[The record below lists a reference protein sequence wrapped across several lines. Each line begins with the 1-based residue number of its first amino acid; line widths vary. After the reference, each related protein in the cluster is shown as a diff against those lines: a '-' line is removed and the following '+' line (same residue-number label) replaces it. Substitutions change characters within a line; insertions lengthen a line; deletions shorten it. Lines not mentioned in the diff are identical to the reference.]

1 MWGFRLRREAAPAA
15 RRVAPF
21 RRPPPL
27 RGGGKNFKFRLA
39 SDHEKN
45 QNTQKKVPTTQPNP
59 QYSAKN
65 NVSIHMIETFMPK
78 LPLHYFSKLP
88 PHQQHFIILQ
98 YLIHFYKYDIVLLFA
113 NRKKYSSNIPQYI
126 VLLFANFRK
135 LVKITLVQRPNFDF

>member
-1 MWGFRLRREAAPAA
+1 MGFSLRREAAEAA
-15 RRVAPF
+15 GKALRAG
-21 RRPPPL
+21 RPEPL

-98 YLIHFYKYDIVLLFA
+98 YLIHFYKYDIVFLFA
-113 NRKKYSSNIPQYI
+113 NRKKILVKYTVVHRPS
-126 VLLFANFRK
+126 FRK
-135 LVKITLVQRPNFDF
+135 FQKTRQNYPSTASKF